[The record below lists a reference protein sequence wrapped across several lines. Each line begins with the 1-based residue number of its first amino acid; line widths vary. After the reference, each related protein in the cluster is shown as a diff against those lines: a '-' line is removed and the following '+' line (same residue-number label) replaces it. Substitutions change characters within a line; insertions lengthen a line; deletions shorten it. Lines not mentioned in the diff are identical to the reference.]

1 VAVDGED
8 GDAAGITMMMIHAPS
23 VNFVT
28 ANTTATMAVS
38 TAPTPLA
45 TILRRQ
51 RVVTED
57 GPALVDLGPGRG

>member
-1 VAVDGED
+1 
-8 GDAAGITMMMIHAPS
+8 MMMIHAPS